1 MSKGNFLLKTDLIEI
16 VDVLSKDEIADLFI
30 AILNYVNGKDIDLS
44 GSLRA
49 VFIPIQKE
57 IDKNAEKYQKVVER
71 NRENG
76 LKGGRPKKEDNPE
89 EKRNPRKPSGLFW

>member
-71 NRENG
+71 NR
-76 LKGGRPKKEDNPE
+76 
-89 EKRNPRKPSGLFW
+89 